1 VFTLSAVRTGAGWS
15 MASSDEIPVLHRVSA
30 RLHNRFPEAEPDRL
44 RRVVESAY
52 HELDGARV
60 RDFVEILVER
70 EAAAALSHRDA

>member
-1 VFTLSAVRTGAGWS
+1 
-15 MASSDEIPVLHRVSA
+15 MAASDELPVLHRVSA
-30 RLHNRFPEAEPDRL
+30 RLHTRFPQAEPDRL

-70 EAAAALSHRDA
+70 EAAEALSHGDD